1 MAFNPIDVEMVKES
15 TDIVST
21 IGRYVELKRS
31 GSSWKGLCPF
41 HRDKTASFFVSPAR
55 NTWKCFGCGEGGD
68 VISFLMRHRNLS
80 FLEVVEEL
88 AEENGITIV
97 RNNAQASSAV
107 ASRGLFEVVAEA
119 QRFYQKCFGEPAGRE
134 AREYLLRRSV
144 NEETLE
150 LGIGYAPGE
159 NSLLAHLRNLS
170 FSVSV
175 MSEAGLVIT
184 DRGNPYDRFRK
195 RLTFPI
201 RDRRGRVVS
210 FGARGFGDAVP
221 KYLNG
226 PETSIYRKGSF
237 LYGYSTAQKGARES
251 GRAILVEGYFDH
263 ARLLSIGYTGT
274 VATSG
279 TALTEKQAKNLKGMS
294 DNILIC
300 YDGDSAGS
308 KAAVKAAEILLSQGS
323 YPLIIRLPDGMDPDD
338 FVREKGSDEFEK
350 LVNSALDP
358 VSFCMSLL
366 GGRMPEGPGRIQIAQ
381 RLLEVVASS
390 TNPLVEEDLQRKVER
405 LTGYS
410 RTALAKSGESI
421 REKKIPVERRS
432 NARRNKGEIG
442 SGDRG
447 ILRAVTAG
455 GLLDAELIRFLRD
468 DDMVSKQAS
477 SILAAFRKQLEQGY
491 SRPVFGELEEDIAG
505 DCADIVG
512 ILESVTSEEITA
524 LKRHIEKKRR
534 EIPRRK
540 ELCKGLSE
548 ADSEEKAMALEELAD
563 GGVIHEQ

>member
-1 MAFNPIDVEMVKES
+1 MAFNPIDVEMVKDS

-31 GSSWKGLCPF
+31 GTSWKGLCPF
-41 HRDKTASFFVSPAR
+41 HRDKTASFFVSPPR

-68 VISFLMRHRNLS
+68 VISFLMKHKNLS
-80 FLEVVEEL
+80 FLEVIEEL
-88 AEENGITIV
+88 AEENGITID
-97 RNNAQASSAV
+97 RSNAPNRSSQL
-107 ASRGLFEVVAEA
+107 SKGLFDVVAEA
-119 QRFYQKCFGEPAGRE
+119 QKFYQRCFSEPVGTE
-134 AREYLLRRSV
+134 ARDYLNNRLID
-144 NEETLE
+144 EGTLE

-159 NSLLAHLRNLS
+159 NSLLSHLRGLN
-170 FSVSV
+170 FSISV

-226 PETSIYRKGSF
+226 PETSIYKKGSF
-237 LYGYSTAQKGARES
+237 LYGYSTAQKGARDS

-263 ARLLSIGYTGT
+263 ARLLSIGYSGT

-279 TALTEKQAKNLKGMS
+279 TALTEKQARNLKGMS

-308 KAAVKAAEILLSQGS
+308 KAAVKAAETLLSQGA
-323 YPLIIRLPDGMDPDD
+323 YPLIIKLPQGMDPDD
-338 FVREKGSDEFEK
+338 FVRERGSEEFEK
-350 LVNSALDP
+350 LINSALDP
-358 VSFCMSLL
+358 VSFCISLL
-366 GGRMPEGPGRIQIAQ
+366 GGRMPDGPGRIQIAQ

-390 TNPLVEEDLQRKVER
+390 SNPLVEEDLQRKVER

-421 REKKIPVERRS
+421 REKKLPFERRT
-432 NARRNKGEIG
+432 NVNRRSGEIG

-447 ILRAVTAG
+447 ILRAITAG
-455 GLLDAELIRFLRD
+455 GLFDAELIRFLKD
-468 DDMVSKQAS
+468 DDMISKQAS
-477 SILAAFRKQLEQGY
+477 AILAAFRKQLEQGY
-491 SRPVFGELEEDIAG
+491 SRPVFGELEEEIAG

-512 ILESVTSEEITA
+512 ILESVNSEEITA
-524 LKRHIEKKRR
+524 LKSYVEKKRR
-534 EIPRRK
+534 EIPRRRQ
-540 ELCKGLSE
+540 LRRGLSE
-548 ADSEEKAMALEELAD
+548 ADSEEKAMTLEELSD
-563 GGVIHEQ
+563 GVIHEN